1 MKKAYLSL
9 NLIEIKHISNT
20 HKYLY
25 MSVASLG
32 FLDQF
37 ETSLITKF
45 KIIFG
50 SYYIK
55 LTDFCSHHSVI
66 FIVGKN
72 SSVFDSTW
80 PAVYWCC
87 ISTALLV
94 HWRCIGTE
102 LAVN

>member
-45 KIIFG
+45 KIIFE
-50 SYYIK
+50 SYYNII
-55 LTDFCSHHSVI
+55 FVVI
-66 FIVGKN
+66 IMLF
-72 SSVFDSTW
+72 SFL
-80 PAVYWCC
+80 CF
-87 ISTALLV
+87 
-94 HWRCIGTE
+94 
-102 LAVN
+102 